1 MMQEIFTK
9 GRDDSMTRINSD
21 FIYADSEAKIF
32 EVMRGEQVKLQAQGS
47 GTYTLK
53 GRLSADCDWDEI
65 CTLKASSLS
74 TTRDMSDTAVY
85 TADVTGYSHITVDVT
100 GFDKVYATIIG

>member
-1 MMQEIFTK
+1 
-9 GRDDSMTRINSD
+9 MTRISSD
-21 FIYADSEAKIF
+21 YIYADSEAKILD
-32 EVMRGEQVKLQAQGS
+32 VIRGEQVKLQAQGS

-53 GRLSADCDWDEI
+53 GRLSAECDWDEI

-85 TADVTGYSHITVDVT
+85 TADITGYSHITVAVN
-100 GFDKVYATIIG
+100 GFDKVYATVIG